1 MHMSESDIRSFFKRF
16 EYYYWETVHL
26 FNGTIRN
33 VGYSY
38 ELHGDILRI
47 TIKYTLYPGSSPIDV
62 EDFKRE
68 MERGAS
74 KAEAETY
81 CIYMPSLEF
90 VRR

>member
-1 MHMSESDIRSFFKRF
+1 MSESDIRSFFDKF
-16 EYYYWETVHL
+16 ERYYWQTVTL
-26 FNGTIRN
+26 FNGTIKS

-47 TIKYTLYPGSSPIDV
+47 TIRYSLYPDYSPIDV

-74 KAEAETY
+74 KAEEESY